1 MDPAKVAVIF
11 NFTTPINVKTL
22 RATLGHTGYYR
33 HFIRNY
39 ASINEPVEKK
49 ILNK

>member
-1 MDPAKVAVIF
+1 MDLAKVAVIF
-11 NFTTPINVKTL
+11 NFTTLINVKTL
-22 RATLGHTGYYR
+22 HDTLGHTRYYR